1 MRIHVLERHQVI
13 ARPREEVFAFF
24 AEPRNLE
31 AITPGFLRFQVLP
44 PVPSGI
50 APGTLI
56 DYRLRL
62 YGLPFRWRTLIE
74 AVEPGRSF
82 VDVQLRGP
90 YALWEHTHGFEDV
103 PWGTRVT
110 DRVRYMLPLGPL
122 GALAHPLLVR
132 RTLERI
138 FDHRR
143 ERVVELLGPSR
154 ASPESGPRLTRGFG
168 A

>member
-1 MRIHVLERHQVI
+1 MVRAHVLERYQVV

-31 AITPGFLRFQVLP
+31 AITPGFLRFRILP
-44 PVPSGI
+44 PVPTDI
-50 APGTLI
+50 AEGTLI
-56 DYRLRL
+56 DYQLRL
-62 YGLPFRWRTLIE
+62 YGLPFRWRTRI
-74 AVEPGRSF
+74 ASVEPGRSF

-90 YALWEHTHGFEDV
+90 YALWEHTHRFEDV

-110 DRVRYMLPLGPL
+110 DRVRYTLPLGPL

-143 ERVVELLGPSR
+143 ERVVELLGPLR
-154 ASPESGPRLTRGFG
+154 AAPRS
-168 A
+168 